1 MELVLSQC
9 VKAGRQG
16 RQAGHEGRR
25 EGERGAGRADTIH
38 RNGFMSL
45 LISALHPTEILK
57 TAVDYF
63 HREIC
68 RDALRSP
75 NS

>member
-1 MELVLSQC
+1 MRE
-9 VKAGRQG
+9 
-16 RQAGHEGRR
+16 EGRER
-25 EGERGAGRADTIH
+25 EGQGGQIPSTEMD
-38 RNGFMSL
+38 SCPYS
-45 LISALHPTEILK
+45 SALHPTEILK